1 MDGTHIRIDKP
12 LEDPDSYINRK
23 QYFSIQLQGVVNHQ
37 RKFIDVF
44 VGYPGSVH
52 DARVFN
58 ESELNECLSNI
69 CGGIYLQHSIKYV
82 CLTHFGTLQF
92 QNIER
97 ICSFI
102 LADGTY
108 ILADSAYP
116 CLPHVLVPY
125 RDNGQLTRAQINFNQ
140 KLSSC
145 RITSENSFADLKQRF
160 RQLYHFKLRNIVRMV
175 QVINACCILHNIGN
189 ANDMDIFEPPLD
201 DAYPDPALAQYEHV
215 QVAQYE
221 HEEHVQNNTGQI
233 VRDEICRQLA
243 TRL

>member
-1 MDGTHIRIDKP
+1 
-12 LEDPDSYINRK
+12 EDPDSYINRK

-58 ESELNECLSNI
+58 ESELNECLTNI
-69 CGGIYLQHSIKYV
+69 CG
-82 CLTHFGTLQF
+82 
-92 QNIER
+92 
-97 ICSFI
+97 
-102 LADGTY
+102 DGTY

-140 KLSSC
+140 KLNSC